1 MICNLCLP
9 KHRRAN
15 FDLDLTPMKP
25 GRLLKRIWVL
35 PVLVA
40 ALIAAHAG
48 ALYAVFSR
56 MAWTLGL
63 GLLLLVLLIHVG
75 ALGPIY
81 ATFRRW
87 FRHRL

>member
-1 MICNLCLP
+1 M
-9 KHRRAN
+9 AD

-25 GRLLKRIWVL
+25 GRLLRRIWVL
-35 PVLVA
+35 LVLVA

-56 MAWTLGL
+56 LAWTLGL

-81 ATFRRW
+81 AMFRRC

>member
-1 MICNLCLP
+1 MICNSSLP
-9 KHRRAN
+9 KHRSA
-15 FDLDLTPMKP
+15 DLDVHLTPMKP
-25 GRLLKRIWVL
+25 GRSLKRIWGL
-35 PVLVA
+35 PLLVA

-56 MAWTLGL
+56 LAWTLGL

-81 ATFRRW
+81 AMFRRW